1 MKKPSVISKIEVM
14 FKKKELDKLNAEGMG
29 EHEITPLKEI
39 KKLETRGEM
48 HEITNFKPSE
58 NAAPRFDA
66 LQMVRTQTMPINTAT
81 QEQEDGFS
89 KLMNFL
95 NDKID
100 VATSTEVTD
109 NELKNISVLMAAE
122 SLKKPK
128 ERCDILDI
136 AIDNFLKLRISK
148 DRASRKEHLTLGIAY
163 GLGRNPA
170 KQEGGFDD
178 IKAQIQK
185 MAGKK

>member
-1 MKKPSVISKIEVM
+1 MKKKPSVISKIEVM
-14 FKKKELDKLNAEGMG
+14 FKKKELDKHNAEGFNDN
-29 EHEITPLKEI
+29 ELTPLKEI
-39 KKLETRGEM
+39 KKLEARGEM
-48 HEITNFKPSE
+48 HEITQLKNESP
-58 NAAPRFDA
+58 APRFDA
-66 LQMVRTQTMPINTAT
+66 LQIVRSNTMPLSMAA

-109 NELKNISVLMAAE
+109 NELKNIAVLMAAE

-163 GLGRNPA
+163 GLGRNPN

-178 IKAQIQK
+178 IKGQIQK